1 LIQSIHDAYPTIAN
15 DGRSILIGIT
25 ESDIDTTSENWLFA
39 LGLRGPRMAV
49 VSSARMDL
57 PCGLRITMKFAPPG
71 RTSISATSVVYG
83 NGVNHCMRSS
93 GSAQARYANEKTNRP
108 PLDFL

>member
-1 LIQSIHDAYPTIAN
+1 MIQSIRDAYPTIAN

-57 PCGLRITMKFAPPG
+57 PCGLRITMKFAPRPHVHFRDWRCIRQWCEPLYEKFGIRPG
-71 RTSISATSVVYG
+71 PVRKRE
-83 NGVNHCMRSS
+83 N
-93 GSAQARYANEKTNRP
+93 
-108 PLDFL
+108 

>member
-1 LIQSIHDAYPTIAN
+1 LIQSIRDAYPTIAN

-57 PCGLRITMKFAPPG
+57 ALRIAHHDEICAPAARPFPG
-71 RTSISATSVVYG
+71 LALYTAMV
-83 NGVNHCMRSS
+83 
-93 GSAQARYANEKTNRP
+93 
-108 PLDFL
+108 